1 MCGIAAVVANDPVPE
16 DAVAAMTASLAHRGP
31 DACASVRLVGCD
43 LGHRRLSVLDLAT
56 GDQPMTDHE
65 QRYWIVF
72 NGEIFNF
79 RELRAELER
88 RGARFRTQSDTE
100 VLLEAYRQFGD
111 ETPGHLN
118 GQFAFAIWDTR
129 ERRLFAARDRLG
141 EKPLYWARSSRGE
154 FVLASELKA
163 LLASGLVEPRLDL
176 GAVDAYLALLYVP
189 PDRTIYQNVYTV
201 GPGHALSYQD
211 GQLRQ
216 WRYWAPRYSH
226 RPATDPV
233 ETVQQV
239 RALVAQAVRRQM
251 VADVPVGAF
260 LSGGLDS
267 TTIVALMT
275 EQTEHR
281 VKTFSVGFGGLI
293 NELPYARA
301 VADTYRT
308 EHHEIQM
315 EIPVGEML
323 ERMAEVYDEPFA
335 DSSNIPTYLV
345 AQYARQRVKVA
356 LAGDGGD
363 ELFGGYDWYRWLFG
377 DAGGSAGAEAALWQ
391 LAALGAR
398 ALARAGAPLGPWAD
412 AAAQRYRL
420 AWARHRYRDVW
431 PRHLAL
437 TTGLLADRSA
447 LWGGRAPEG
456 TFASVA
462 GAYRPDETVK
472 ELDRATDFDLRS
484 YLPGDILVKVDR
496 AAMAHGLESRA
507 PFLDVDLVEFV
518 LGLPWQERFRDGE
531 LKRLLRAACADLWP
545 ESVRGRGK
553 MGFGAPIRHWLE
565 RPDVR
570 LLLDRVTAAGGP
582 LAAVLPGVRD
592 ALPTLGHQPTWTLLC
607 LGLWLERNRGCLGRR
622 P

>member
-1 MCGIAAVVANDPVPE
+1 MCGIAAIVANDPPPE

-79 RELRAELER
+79 RELRSELEG

-100 VLLEAYRQFGD
+100 VLLQAYRQFGD

-118 GQFAFAIWDTR
+118 GQFAFAIWDVQ

-141 EKPLYWARSSRGE
+141 EKPLYWARTDHGDLL
-154 FVLASELKA
+154 LASELKA
-163 LLASGLVEPRLDL
+163 LLASGLVQPRLDP
-176 GAVDAYLALLYVP
+176 GAVDDYLALLYVP
-189 PDRTIYQNVYTV
+189 PDRTIYRNVQTV
-201 GPGHALSYQD
+201 RPAHALSYRD

-216 WRYWAPRYSH
+216 WRYWQPRYSV

-233 ETVQQV
+233 ETVRQV
-239 RALVAQAVRRQM
+239 RALIAQAVRRQM

-275 EQTEHR
+275 EQTDHR

-293 NELPYARA
+293 DELPYARA
-301 VADTYRT
+301 VAETYRT

-323 ERMAEVYDEPFA
+323 ERMVEVYDEPLA

-345 AQYARQRVKVA
+345 AQYASQRVKVA

-363 ELFGGYDWYRWLFG
+363 ELFGGYDWYSWLFDG
-377 DAGGSAGAEAALWQ
+377 HGGAPAAEAALWQ

-398 ALARAGAPLGPWAD
+398 TLARVGAPLDPWASR
-412 AAAQRYRL
+412 AAHRYWL
-420 AWARHRYRDVW
+420 ARSRHRYPDLW
-431 PRHLAL
+431 ERHVAL

-447 LWGGRAPEG
+447 LWGGRPPEG
-456 TFASVA
+456 TFASLA
-462 GAYRPDETVK
+462 GVYRPDETVVG
-472 ELDRATDFDLRS
+472 LDRATDFDLRS

-518 LGLPWQERFRDGE
+518 LGLPWQERFRDGK
-531 LKRLLRAACADLWP
+531 LKHLLRASCADLWP

-570 LLLDRVTAAGGP
+570 RRLDRVTSSGSP
-582 LAAVLPGVRD
+582 LVDLLPGVRR
-592 ALPTLGHQPTWTLLC
+592 ALPTLGHQSTWTVLC
-607 LGLWLERNRGCLGRR
+607 LGLWLERNRGCLSRR

>member
-1 MCGIAAVVANDPVPE
+1 MCGIAAVVANEPPPE
-16 DAVAAMTASLAHRGP
+16 DAIRAMAASLAHRGP
-31 DACASVRLVGCD
+31 DACASVRLAGCD

-79 RELRAELER
+79 RELRDELER
-88 RGARFRTQSDTE
+88 RGARFRTRSDTE
-100 VLLEAYRQFGD
+100 VLLQAYRAFGD
-111 ETPGHLN
+111 AAPEHLN
-118 GQFAFAIWDTR
+118 GQFAFAIWDTQ

-141 EKPLYWARSSRGE
+141 EKPLYWAQTDRGDL
-154 FVLASELKA
+154 VLASELKA
-163 LLASGLVEPRLDL
+163 LLASGLVQPRLDE
-176 GAVDAYLALLYVP
+176 ASVDAYLALLYVP
-189 PDRTIYQNVYTV
+189 PDRTIYRNVQTV
-201 GPGHALSYQD
+201 RPAHALSYHD
-211 GQLRQ
+211 GQVRQ
-216 WRYWAPRYSH
+216 WRYWSPRYSH
-226 RPATDPV
+226 LPLTDHA
-233 ETVQQV
+233 EAVQRV
-239 RALVAQAVRRQM
+239 RDLIAQAVRRQM

-275 EQTEHR
+275 ELTDHP

-293 NELPYARA
+293 DELPYARA
-301 VADTYRT
+301 VASTYRT

-323 ERMAEVYDEPFA
+323 ERMVAVYDEPLA

-345 AQYARQRVKVA
+345 AGYASQHVKVA

-363 ELFGGYDWYRWLFG
+363 ELFGGYDWYRWLFDG
-377 DAGGSAGAEAALWQ
+377 DGRSAGAEAALWQ
-391 LAALGAR
+391 VAAVGAST
-398 ALARAGAPLGPWAD
+398 LVRAGAPLGSWAGE
-412 AAAQRYRL
+412 AVRRHRL
-420 AWARHRYRDVW
+420 AWARHRYPDLW
-431 PRHLAL
+431 QRHLVL
-437 TTGLLADRSA
+437 TTGLLADRTR
-447 LWGGRAPEG
+447 LWGGHPPEG
-456 TFASVA
+456 SFGSVA
-462 GAYRPDETVK
+462 AAYRPDDTV
-472 ELDRATDFDLRS
+472 EGIDRAIDFDLRS

-518 LGLPWQERFRDGE
+518 LGLPWQERFRDGQ
-531 LKRLLRAACADLWP
+531 LKHLLRAACADLWP

-570 LLLDRVTAAGGP
+570 RLLDRVTAADAP
-582 LAAVLPGVRD
+582 LAAVLPGAPD
-592 ALPTLGHQPTWTLLC
+592 ALPRLGHQQTWTLLC
-607 LGLWLERNRGCLGRR
+607 LGLWLERNRGCLSHR